1 MRTRLN
7 KEKSDDLAY
16 LLAIADVLVDESYQV
31 KMKTKQNTVMV
42 QLAPVLC
49 EQVSLR
55 IREIVSR
62 IQDDD

>member
-1 MRTRLN
+1 MN

>member
-1 MRTRLN
+1 MN

-16 LLAIADVLVDESYQV
+16 LLAIADVLIDESYQV

>member
-1 MRTRLN
+1 MN

-16 LLAIADVLVDESYQV
+16 LLAIADVLIDDSYQV